1 MLELKGKYLSILGD
15 SISTYKGV
23 SNDTT
28 ANSTIGANPYFYQGE
43 FPPLGK
49 TYLARILKTF
59 DMRLCVNNS
68 WSGGNISGVED
79 FSSGV
84 NRAEQL
90 SRDNGIS
97 PDFIIIFM
105 GINDLGRGVDI
116 SVFSADY
123 EKTLNKIKT
132 KYPEAKV
139 CCVNLPDRGYLKQR
153 TEAFNNAIDTAII
166 KAGINFFVADLYHSR
181 LNNDF
186 YYMNTMDGLHPD
198 EDGMRIIADIIEE
211 AIKEYYSRS

>member
-23 SNDTT
+23 SNSIESN
-28 ANSTIGANPYFYQGE
+28 ATIGANPYFYQEE
-43 FPPLGK
+43 FPPLDK
-49 TYLARILKTF
+49 TYWMRILKTF

-68 WSGGNISGVED
+68 WSGGNLSGADD

-84 NRAEQL
+84 NRVEHL
-90 SRDNGIS
+90 SRDDGIM
-97 PDFIIIFM
+97 PDLILVFM
-105 GINDLGRGVDI
+105 GLNDIGRGVEI

-123 EKTLNKIKT
+123 EKTLNKIKA

-139 CCVNLPDRGYLKQR
+139 CCVNLLDRGYLKKR
-153 TEAFNNAIDTAII
+153 IEAFNNAIGTAVV
-166 KAGINFFVADLYHSR
+166 KAGSNFFVDLYHSK
-181 LNNDF
+181 LNNDT
-186 YYMNTMDGLHPD
+186 YYMNTVDGLHPD
-198 EDGMRIIADIIEE
+198 EDGMKIIADIIEE

>member
-28 ANSTIGANPYFYQGE
+28 ANFTIGANPYFYQGE
-43 FPPLGK
+43 FPLEK
-49 TYLARILKTF
+49 MYLARILKTF

-68 WSGGNISGVED
+68 WSGGNLSGVDD
-79 FSSGV
+79 FSAGV

-90 SRDNGIS
+90 SRDDGTS
-97 PDFIIIFM
+97 PDLIIIFI

-166 KAGINFFVADLYHSR
+166 KAGSNFFVADLYHSR